1 MPEAPPSTLQTV
13 SSADGTE
20 IGYELRGSGPVVV
33 LVQGA
38 MGTAYNFRELADALA
53 PHLTVV
59 LPDRRG
65 RGHSG
70 EGRSPYGLAREI
82 EDLDAVVR
90 ATGAEGVFG
99 LSSGGVIAL
108 WASLEMPA
116 VRSLAV
122 YEPPLFADAAAL
134 PRRDLDVFDRAIAGG
149 RVDTALVAGMRVGQ
163 FGPQLLDAVP
173 TPLLSWL
180 VRLGLRREA
189 THPPTGYAPMAD
201 LGRALTNDFA
211 LLREVTGRAPE
222 LAGLPVPVL
231 ALGGS
236 KSQPYLK
243 RGLDLL
249 VAAVPRA
256 QRVELAGLDHGSAWN
271 ADRRG
276 KPAAVAAELVHWFT
290 GRNGGLA

>member
-1 MPEAPPSTLQTV
+1 MPAAPPSALQTV
-13 SSADGTE
+13 ASADGTE
-20 IGYELRGSGPVVV
+20 IGYELRGSGPGVV

-38 MGTAYNFRELADALA
+38 MGTAYNFRDLADALA

-65 RGHSG
+65 RGSSG
-70 EGRSPYGLAREI
+70 EGRSPYRLAREI

-90 ATGAEGVFG
+90 ATGADGVFG

-108 WASLEMPA
+108 WASLAIPA

-134 PRRDLDVFDRAIAGG
+134 PRRDLDVFDRAIADG
-149 RVDTALVAGMRVGQ
+149 RVATALVAGMKVGQ
-163 FGPQLLDAVP
+163 FAPKILNAVP

-180 VRLGLRREA
+180 VGLGLRREA
-189 THPPTGYAPMAD
+189 THPPTGYAPTAD
-201 LGRALTNDFA
+201 LGRALANDFA

-222 LAGLPVPVL
+222 LADLPMPVL

-243 RGLDLL
+243 RSLDLL
-249 VAAVPRA
+249 LATVPSA
-256 QRVELAGLDHGSAWN
+256 QRAELAGLDHGSAWN
-271 ADRRG
+271 ANRRG
-276 KPAAVAAELVHWFT
+276 KPATVAAELLRWFT
-290 GRNGGLA
+290 GQNGGPA

>member
-1 MPEAPPSTLQTV
+1 MTAAPPSSLQTV
-13 SSADGTE
+13 VSADGTE

-38 MGTAYNFRELADALA
+38 MGTAYNFRDLADALA
-53 PHLTVV
+53 PRLTVV

-65 RGHSG
+65 RGSSG
-70 EGRSPYGLAREI
+70 EGRSPYGLRREV

-99 LSSGGVIAL
+99 LSSGAVIAL
-108 WASLEMPA
+108 WASLGIPA

-134 PRRDLDVFDRAIAGG
+134 PSRDLDRFDRAIADG
-149 RVDTALVAGMRVGQ
+149 RVATALVAGMKVGQ
-163 FGPQLLDAVP
+163 FAPKILDAVP
-173 TPLLSWL
+173 TPLLSWF
-180 VRLGLRREA
+180 VGLGLRREA

-201 LGRALTNDFA
+201 LGRALANDFA
-211 LLREVTGRAPE
+211 LLREVTGRTQE
-222 LAGLPVPVL
+222 LADLSVPVL
-231 ALGGS
+231 ALGGA

-243 RGLDLL
+243 RSVDLL
-249 VAAVPRA
+249 VATVPGA

-276 KPAAVAAELVHWFT
+276 KPAAVAAELVRWFT
-290 GRNGGLA
+290 ARDGGPA

>member
-1 MPEAPPSTLQTV
+1 MPAAPPSSLQTV
-13 SSADGTE
+13 ASADGTE
-20 IGYELRGSGPVVV
+20 IGYELRGSGPGVV

-38 MGTAYNFRELADALA
+38 MGTAYNFLDLADALA

-70 EGRSPYGLAREI
+70 EGRSPYGLRREV
-82 EDLDAVVR
+82 EDLDAVLR

-99 LSSGGVIAL
+99 LSSGAVIAL
-108 WASLEMPA
+108 WASLEIPA

-134 PRRDLDVFDRAIAGG
+134 PRRDLDVFDHAIANG
-149 RVDTALVAGMRVGQ
+149 RVATALVAGMKAAR
-163 FGPQLLDAVP
+163 FAPKIMDAVP

-180 VRLGLRREA
+180 VALGLRREA
-189 THPPTGYAPMAD
+189 THPPTGYAQMAD
-201 LGRALTNDFA
+201 LGRALANDFA

-222 LAGLPVPVL
+222 LAHLAVPML

-243 RGLDLL
+243 RSLDLL
-249 VAAVPRA
+249 VATVPSA
-256 QRVELAGLDHGSAWN
+256 QRVELVGLDHGSAWN

-276 KPAAVAAELVHWFT
+276 KPAAVAAELVRWFT
-290 GRNGGLA
+290 ARDGGLA